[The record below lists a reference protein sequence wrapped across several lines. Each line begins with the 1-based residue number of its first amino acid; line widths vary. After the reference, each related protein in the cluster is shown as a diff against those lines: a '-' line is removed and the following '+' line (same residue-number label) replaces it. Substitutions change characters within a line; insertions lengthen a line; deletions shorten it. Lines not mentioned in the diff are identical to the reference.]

1 MFTIPCVAGAVCACG
16 FIFGTVDWTKS
27 YTNNC
32 FNLTNQFSTICL
44 DGLDYDNRDHNRAA
58 AELRKL
64 IGKQAVACTASMASA
79 HTGWHGHC
87 YLSTGGNEY
96 PDIAEEMHKRGF

>member
-16 FIFGTVDWTKS
+16 FLFGTVDWSKS

-32 FNLTNQFSTICL
+32 FNLTNIPSAICL
-44 DGLDYDNRDHNRAA
+44 DGLDYDNRHHNKAA
-58 AELRKL
+58 AQLRKL
-64 IGKQAVACTASMASA
+64 IGNRAVACQAKFASF
-79 HTGWHGHC
+79 HVGYHGHC
-87 YLSTGGNEY
+87 YLSTGANEY